1 VGSYTGTGTTK
12 QVDCGFAAGARFV
25 LVKAT
30 STTGDWIVV
39 DTARGLVSGNDPTL
53 LLNSTAAEVTTN
65 DWFDPYSAGFELSS
79 AGGNLANTNGV
90 SYIYLAIA

>member
-1 VGSYTGTGTTK
+1 M
-12 QVDCGFAAGARFV
+12 
-25 LVKAT
+25 VKST

-53 LLNSTAAEVTTN
+53 ALNSTAAEVTTN

-79 AGGNLANTNGV
+79 VSGNLANTNGT